1 MSFKLDFVGVGAAK
15 SGTTWLGQCLK
26 EHPGV
31 CMSDPK
37 EVNFF
42 GHKHVWPPSP
52 THYDKGLEW
61 LEKRFEPLQPGQ
73 VRGEYSVCYLI
84 DPESAG
90 LIHAHNPDAKIIIAL
105 RNPIDAL
112 YSFYFEVLKQYVVPD
127 TFAEFIKA
135 YPDFI
140 TYGFYP
146 EHVQRFRDQFKEEQ
160 IHTIFFE
167 DIHGDPARVLRD
179 FFAFIGADPDFAPPS
194 LSERVN
200 ERREPKF
207 RWLKNA
213 IGGTR
218 DYLRTTPA
226 LHPLQE
232 GLRAVGVEKAVNW
245 LQEKNRVATEFVPM
259 DAAIRAQLA
268 DTYAPH
274 NAKLSEMLQRDLSH
288 WK

>member
-15 SGTTWLGQCLK
+15 AGTTWLGQCLK

-52 THYDKGLEW
+52 THYDKGIGW

-84 DPESAG
+84 DPASAE
-90 LIHAHNPDAKIIIAL
+90 LIQQHNPEARIIIAL

-127 TFAEFIKA
+127 TFAEFIEA

-146 EHVQRFRDQFKEEQ
+146 EHVRRFQEQFKEDQ
-160 IHTIFFE
+160 IHYIFFD
-167 DIHGDPARVLRD
+167 DIHAKPATVLHD
-179 FFAFIGADPDFAPPS
+179 LFAFVGADPHFEPAS
-194 LSERVN
+194 LHARVN
-200 ERREPKF
+200 ERREPKY
-207 RWLKNA
+207 RWVRDS

-218 DYLRTTPA
+218 DYLRTHKA

-245 LQEKNRVATEFVPM
+245 LQEKNRVSTAFIPM
-259 DAAIRAQLA
+259 DDNIRQQLA
-268 DTYAPH
+268 ATYAPH
-274 NAKLSEMLQRDLSH
+274 NDTLSDMLGRDLRS